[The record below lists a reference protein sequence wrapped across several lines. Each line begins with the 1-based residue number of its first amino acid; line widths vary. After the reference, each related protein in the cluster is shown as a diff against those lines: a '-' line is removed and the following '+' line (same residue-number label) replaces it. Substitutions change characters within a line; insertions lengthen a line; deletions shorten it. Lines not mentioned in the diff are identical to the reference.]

1 MFDVR
6 ETDIQLLGP
15 TRIQYTKALFY
26 EHEPSSAPYT
36 MCTRDKERDGR
47 KVISA
52 YQVYM
57 QSVDE
62 YDAAMRLV
70 GSMEHWRKLC
80 SLKWFMDGIPGRA
93 DGLKQWRKDMK
104 DRDASNAK
112 KLLMEKASE
121 GNVQAARYLHEVSTK
136 GVQRKESSKTSSKE
150 NSEVLALL
158 KNARKIGGG

>member
-26 EHEPSSAPYT
+26 EHEPSTAPYT
-36 MCTRDKERDGR
+36 MCTRDKERDDR
-47 KVISA
+47 EVISA
-52 YQVYM
+52 YRIYM
-57 QSVDE
+57 ESVDE
-62 YDAAMRLV
+62 YDAAMRIV
-70 GSMEHWRKLC
+70 GSLEHWRKLC

-93 DGLKQWRKDMK
+93 EGLKQWRKDMK
-104 DRDASNAK
+104 ARDASTAK
-112 KLLMEKASE
+112 KLLMAKASE

-136 GVQRKESSKTSSKE
+136 NAKGKDSKETERKE

-158 KNARKIGGG
+158 QNARKIGGG